1 VGSPLFFDRFH
12 LSFFVFCFALGPNQG
27 SFSLRKRIRRNKGQT
42 SGQTQTNPNFTFSD
56 GLCVGCLYSFDCV
69 LIFFVFFPSC
79 LERKIMM
86 MMINIRFSLYQC
98 CRHLERKNHDNN
110 KDKYSIPPSLSRLIL
125 CHDYQLNRSMMTRTQ
140 MIDSSR
146 FQAIST
152 TINPS

>member
-1 VGSPLFFDRFH
+1 
-12 LSFFVFCFALGPNQG
+12 
-27 SFSLRKRIRRNKGQT
+27 
-42 SGQTQTNPNFTFSD
+42 
-56 GLCVGCLYSFDCV
+56 
-69 LIFFVFFPSC
+69 
-79 LERKIMM
+79 MM